1 MSDPLKHDPPTKEG
15 LYSTGKGQI
24 WELGDD
30 GLWFEVHDDSAEFA
44 EHPFFRMV
52 TVEQVI
58 ELIDKYLSIM
68 DMPRDQLARRA
79 LRRLRQDLE
88 KL

>member
-1 MSDPLKHDPPTKEG
+1 MTENGHKLVR
-15 LYSTGKGQI
+15 L
-24 WELGDD
+24 
-30 GLWFEVHDDSAEFA
+30 A
-44 EHPFFRMV
+44 
-52 TVEQVI
+52 QVF

-68 DMPRDQLARRA
+68 DLPRDRLARRA